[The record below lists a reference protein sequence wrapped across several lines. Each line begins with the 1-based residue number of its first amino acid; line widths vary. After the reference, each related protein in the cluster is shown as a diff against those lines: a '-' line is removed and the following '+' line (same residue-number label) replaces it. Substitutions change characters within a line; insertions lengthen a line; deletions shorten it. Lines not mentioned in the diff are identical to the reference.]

1 MFNLVICRSWSSLDD
16 FGDLVCFLSL
26 FEGFETYIWMF
37 LHHTVFT
44 NIDSMFKTKLIRD
57 STFWTFAQ
65 SHFLCFLYFADFF
78 FVCLLFHLCDV
89 TQFWQF
95 SAGKQSEIK
104 TIQKLIINSIN
115 FFPVQN
121 STFFLILINTKIL
134 ISEINWILWINL
146 IYWDLEQKSK
156 EKLPKINQNKLLL
169 WLAVNLTEKFWNL
182 QNSILL
188 IN

>member
-1 MFNLVICRSWSSLDD
+1 MSKSKVLSKLNFWTKISLFEQCWIFDLRLDYNHCLEAIEDNFEPHTVKNRIFEVMFNFVIWRSWSSLDD
-16 FGDLVCFLSL
+16 LGDLVCFLSL

-89 TQFWQF
+89 TQF
-95 SAGKQSEIK
+95 
-104 TIQKLIINSIN
+104 
-115 FFPVQN
+115 
-121 STFFLILINTKIL
+121 
-134 ISEINWILWINL
+134 
-146 IYWDLEQKSK
+146 
-156 EKLPKINQNKLLL
+156 
-169 WLAVNLTEKFWNL
+169 
-182 QNSILL
+182 
-188 IN
+188 